1 MARPL
6 AVKVKRGLTDGMA
19 AQKRG
24 PPNEVLIDA
33 CGTSR
38 GVWGNGSWFRVH
50 GSGLDGKAAP
60 IRNRGKIR
68 GRSSGAKIQETRGDK
83 GRQGETRLTKN
94 GDDRSLMFLI
104 YCTATTC
111 LHIRLAEIAA
121 TSALSSSSA
130 TGSAF
135 NAASA
140 FQLSGDRRTTRSANE
155 IRGYKW

>member
-24 PPNEVLIDA
+24 PPNEVLIDG

-60 IRNRGKIR
+60 TSRPDTHGVVQDSWFLVRG
-68 GRSSGAKIQETRGDK
+68 S
-83 GRQGETRLTKN
+83 
-94 GDDRSLMFLI
+94 
-104 YCTATTC
+104 
-111 LHIRLAEIAA
+111 
-121 TSALSSSSA
+121 
-130 TGSAF
+130 
-135 NAASA
+135 
-140 FQLSGDRRTTRSANE
+140 
-155 IRGYKW
+155 